1 MLKSELL
8 KLIESLGDEDDVLET
23 LKENE
28 EIKGLAKSLDTISIE
43 DFKQLLASNKEIKG
57 YYTSMLDSK
66 ISKAVNSHDSKFMAE
81 KFPALLEEEIKK
93 RSNEGLTEDQIKLK
107 EMAAKIQQ
115 MEQDKLKAEMSSKYS
130 KVLGEKGLSTDLI
143 DFVLGTDDEV
153 TNSNIE
159 KINNIFVSMLQS
171 GIKEKLGDFKYKPP
185 GSNFDDKAITKEQFQ
200 NMTYQEKNNLYR
212 TDKALYDQLKND

>member
-57 YYTSMLDSK
+57 YYTSTLDSK

-81 KFPALLEEEIKK
+81 KFPTLLEEEIKK

-107 EMAAKIQQ
+107 ELQDKIIQ

-130 KVLGEKGLSTDLI
+130 KVLGEKGLNADLI
-143 DFVLGTDDEV
+143 DFVLGDTDEV
-153 TNSNIE
+153 TNANID
-159 KINNIFVSMLQS
+159 KISTILSANVDAKVN
-171 GIKEKLGDFKYKPP
+171 EKLKGSSYTPP
-185 GSNFDDKAITKEQFQ
+185 TPTPGGKISWADVESNP
-200 NMTYQEKNNLYR
+200 
-212 TDKALYDQLKND
+212 ALYEKWRNQE